1 MQPVCMAAREFQR
14 RNTMTS
20 APILPKLSAAL
31 LAACTADAAQT
42 QTAQEISGAALL
54 ELVSGRT
61 WGISIYGTP
70 ERSSHTNLF
79 DFRKDRSVCAR
90 AVGSKLTDKCADQG
104 KWEIRNNLLCWELT
118 WLGSDSGL
126 KASCVSV
133 TQVGGDRFELRNE
146 KMPDLVFAVMTVM

>member
-1 MQPVCMAAREFQR
+1 MM
-14 RNTMTS
+14 S

-31 LAACTADAAQT
+31 LATCMVDAALT
-42 QTAQEISGAALL
+42 QPAQEISGAALL

-61 WGISIYGTP
+61 WGLSIYGTP
-70 ERSSHTNLF
+70 ERPSHTNLF

-104 KWEIRNNLLCWELT
+104 KWEVKNNLLCWELT
-118 WLGSDSGL
+118 WLGAESGL

-133 TQVGGDRFELRNE
+133 RQVTGDRFELRNE
-146 KMPDLVFAVMTVM
+146 KTPDLVFAVMKVM